1 MDEKKI
7 PTCSNSA
14 LQLIVFTIA
23 AHLRAGALECAKVST
38 FSTKV
43 RVIKLIFWRYK
54 EGEKAISSSYY
65 RAALKCAARV
75 DV

>member
-23 AHLRAGALECAKVST
+23 AHLRGGALECAKVST

-43 RVIKLIFWRYK
+43 KVIKLIF
-54 EGEKAISSSYY
+54 
-65 RAALKCAARV
+65 
-75 DV
+75 